1 MTQKLIEV
9 NNVYKSFDELKVLN
23 GISFFVNAGDS
34 LAIVGPSG
42 VGKSTLLKLISGL
55 DTVDSG
61 EVKVHTDKI
70 SMVFQGGALLNSYTV
85 YENIILALQDKK
97 IPHGELRSLV
107 KEKLKLVGLETYMDQ
122 YPDQL
127 SGGQRKRVAFAR
139 AVANNPEIILYDE
152 PTAGLDPILCTLIE
166 DYINQLGKETKATSI
181 IVTHQLSTV
190 TRTSD
195 KVILLYE
202 GKIVWSGNPKEF
214 IASDN
219 PYVYQFVNSKVEG
232 PIQVATTAS

>member
-9 NNVYKSFDELKVLN
+9 NNIYKSFDDLKILS
-23 GISFFVNAGDS
+23 GISFFVNTGDS

-61 EVKVHTDKI
+61 EVKVATDKI
-70 SMVFQGGALLNSYTV
+70 SMVFQGGALLTSYTV
-85 YENIILALQDKK
+85 YENIALALHDKK
-97 IPHGELRSLV
+97 IPYIELRDIV
-107 KEKLKLVGLETYMDQ
+107 KEKLKLVGLESYMDH

-127 SGGQRKRVAFAR
+127 SGGKRKRVAFAR

-219 PYVYQFVNSKVEG
+219 PYVYQFVNSKVQG
-232 PIQVATTAS
+232 PIHVAAAE